1 MKTIRQSL
9 ILTATA
15 ILCVACGQQEPE
27 APAADQIAAKPD
39 PDMLESLKAG
49 CYGDNACVTLVE
61 ASFVSCEK
69 SVAASDDAGAEFA
82 VRANAMAKC
91 IAAKRE
97 TP

>member
-1 MKTIRQSL
+1 MKTIRKSL
-9 ILTATA
+9 LLTATA
-15 ILCVACGQQEPE
+15 VLCIACGQQESD
-27 APAADQIAAKPD
+27 APAVDQAAATPE

-49 CYGDNACVTLVE
+49 CYGDNSCVTLVE
-61 ASFVSCEK
+61 ASFTSCEK
-69 SVAASDDAGAEFA
+69 SVAASEDADAEFA